1 MPISIVLRNEIIKQ
15 IYIGLIHHRKEN
27 ITMTKF
33 YKNLRLESIE
43 SLRYSKLVTE
53 MLINNLNIEKI
64 TNIQNPKNDI
74 FIILLIDRNN
84 RIRTRIFDFQPED
97 AVFFRAW
104 LGEDFPDS
112 EFELV
117 NKRHPEVTA

>member
-15 IYIGLIHHRKEN
+15 IYIGHIDQKGE
-27 ITMTKF
+27 TYMTETL
-33 YKNLRLESIE
+33 KNLKTESIE

-53 MLINNLNIEKI
+53 MLINNLSIEKI

-74 FIILLIDRNN
+74 FIVLLIDRKN

-117 NKRHPEVTA
+117 NKRHPEVIT

>member
-1 MPISIVLRNEIIKQ
+1 
-15 IYIGLIHHRKEN
+15 
-27 ITMTKF
+27 MTEF
-33 YKNLRLESIE
+33 YKNLKLESIE
-43 SLRYSKLVTE
+43 ALRYSKLVAE

-74 FIILLIDRNN
+74 FIVLLINRKN

-104 LGEDFPDS
+104 LGQDFPNI
-112 EFELV
+112 EFELIDH
-117 NKRHPEVTA
+117 RHTGENLNG

>member
-1 MPISIVLRNEIIKQ
+1 
-15 IYIGLIHHRKEN
+15 
-27 ITMTKF
+27 MTEF
-33 YKNLRLESIE
+33 YKNLKNESIE

-64 TNIQNPKNDI
+64 INIQNPNSDL
-74 FIILLIDRNN
+74 FIIITVDNKN
-84 RIRTRIFDFQPED
+84 HCISKHFSFEPAD

-112 EFELV
+112 EFELIDH
-117 NKRHPEVTA
+117 RHTGENLNG

>member
-27 ITMTKF
+27 ITMTEF

-53 MLINNLNIEKI
+53 MLINNLSIEKI

>member
-1 MPISIVLRNEIIKQ
+1 
-15 IYIGLIHHRKEN
+15 
-27 ITMTKF
+27 MTEF

-53 MLINNLNIEKI
+53 MLINNLGIEKI

-74 FIILLIDRNN
+74 FIILLIDRKN

-104 LGEDFPDS
+104 LAEDFNNC

-117 NKRHPEVTA
+117 NHRHKTGANSDG

>member
-1 MPISIVLRNEIIKQ
+1 MKGET
-15 IYIGLIHHRKEN
+15 Y
-27 ITMTKF
+27 MTEF

-53 MLINNLNIEKI
+53 MLINNLGIEKI

-117 NKRHPEVTA
+117 NKRHPEVTT